1 MTVSSCGDQFA
12 GYLLTALVYLAT
24 PIGSAALA
32 VLAVTD
38 NTVLGT
44 LISSLGSSGLM
55 AWLIYYYV
63 KVERPR
69 LDRRQDDKDLATQR
83 HYEGIIDRIE
93 SNDKEKNDK
102 LCRSLSEMSLAL
114 KNQGEQFREMS
125 RTHRIAE
132 HHADSPS

>member
-1 MTVSSCGDQFA
+1 MTIPSLGDTLA
-12 GYLLTALVYLAT
+12 SALITVLVYLAT
-24 PIGSAALA
+24 PLGSAALA
-32 VLAVTD
+32 VFAVTD

-69 LDRRQDDKDLATQR
+69 LDQRQDTKDLATQQ

-93 SNDKEKNDK
+93 ANDKEKNDK
-102 LCRSLSEMSLAL
+102 LCRSLSEVSHAL
-114 KNQGEQFREMS
+114 TTQGEQFRELAS
-125 RTHRIAE
+125 SFEANGQRG
-132 HHADSPS
+132 

>member
-1 MTVSSCGDQFA
+1 MTIPTLGEQLA
-12 GYLLTALVYLAT
+12 ATLTNVLVYLAT
-24 PIGSAALA
+24 PIFSAALA

-69 LDRRQDDKDLATQR
+69 LDKRQDAKDLTTQR

-93 SNDKEKNDK
+93 ANDKEKNEK
-102 LCRSLSEMSLAL
+102 LCRSLHEVSTAL
-114 KNQGEQFREMS
+114 KTQGQQFQEMAS
-125 RTHRIAE
+125 ACQSQASE
-132 HHADSPS
+132 

>member
-1 MTVSSCGDQFA
+1 MTLQTIGDHLA
-12 GYLLTALVYLAT
+12 GYLMTGLVYLAT
-24 PIGSAALA
+24 PMCSAALA
-32 VLAVTD
+32 VFAVTD

-69 LDRRQDDKDLATQR
+69 LDKRQDAKDLATQQ

-93 SNDKEKNDK
+93 ANDKEKNDK
-102 LCRSLSEMSLAL
+102 LCRSLSEVSLAL
-114 KNQGEQFREMS
+114 KTQGEQFQQLARK
-125 RTHRIAE
+125 
-132 HHADSPS
+132 

>member
-1 MTVSSCGDQFA
+1 MTIPTLGEHLA
-12 GYLLTALVYLAT
+12 ATLTNLMVYFAT
-24 PIGSAALA
+24 PIFSAALA

-69 LDRRQDDKDLATQR
+69 LDKRQDAKDLATQR

-93 SNDKEKNDK
+93 ANDKEKNEK
-102 LCRSLSEMSLAL
+102 LCRSLGEVSSAL
-114 KNQGEQFREMS
+114 KTQGQQFQAMTSACES
-125 RTHRIAE
+125 HPPE
-132 HHADSPS
+132 

>member
-1 MTVSSCGDQFA
+1 MTIPSLGDHFA
-12 GYLLTALVYLAT
+12 TALMTGLVYLAT
-24 PIGSAALA
+24 PLCSAALA
-32 VLAVTD
+32 VIAVTD

-69 LDRRQDDKDLATQR
+69 LDKRQDTKDLATQQ

-93 SNDKEKNDK
+93 ANDKEKNDK
-102 LCRSLSEMSLAL
+102 LCRSLSEVSQAL
-114 KNQGEQFREMS
+114 KIQGEQFHDLATNLEASGQRG
-125 RTHRIAE
+125 
-132 HHADSPS
+132 

>member
-1 MTVSSCGDQFA
+1 MSIQSLGDHLA
-12 GYLLTALVYLAT
+12 GYLVTTLVYLVT
-24 PIGSAALA
+24 PIFSAALA

-69 LDRRQDDKDLATQR
+69 LDKRQDVKDLATQQ

-93 SNDKEKNDK
+93 ANDKEKNDK
-102 LCRSLSEMSLAL
+102 LCRSLNEVSLAL
-114 KNQGEQFREMS
+114 KTQGQQFQELS
-125 RTHRIAE
+125 SACQQRTPR
-132 HHADSPS
+132 S

>member
-1 MTVSSCGDQFA
+1 MTIQSFADQLA
-12 GYLLTALVYLAT
+12 GHLMTALVYLAT
-24 PIGSAALA
+24 PMFSTALA
-32 VLAVTD
+32 VFAVTD

-69 LDRRQDDKDLATQR
+69 LDKRQDAKELATQK

-93 SNDKEKNDK
+93 ANAKEKNDK
-102 LCRSLSEMSLAL
+102 LCRSLSEVSWAL
-114 KNQGEQFREMS
+114 KTQSERLQAMTS
-125 RTHRIAE
+125 THKPTATC
-132 HHADSPS
+132 DS